1 MSDNNNK
8 TLECDEYQ
16 DDNFDCD
23 IIDAEYENLSYAERR
38 KAEVA
43 PEGQHKKEQI
53 RAKRKAQKKLQKRV
67 NRENARRKGKPN
79 VTKICEEMGYSPVET
94 LMYIAMG
101 DKEALGTD
109 EDIRI
114 FERRSAAQ
122 TLMPYYT
129 APFKAKEYVDDT
141 SELEEIPLF
150 LGPRSVPSI
159 DTPKLGVDTPDV
171 EDEVEEGDEDAPN

>member
-1 MSDNNNK
+1 MSDNNNNNIA
-8 TLECDEYQ
+8 LEDDVYQ
-16 DDNFDCD
+16 YDDANV
-23 IIDAEYENLSYAERR
+23 IDAEYENLTYAERR

-43 PEGQHKKEQI
+43 PEGQHKKEQLKN
-53 RAKRKAQKKLQKRV
+53 KRQAQKKLQKRV
-67 NRENARRKGKPN
+67 NRENAKRKGKPN

-141 SELEEIPLF
+141 SELEEIPIF
-150 LGPRSVPSI
+150 LGPRSVPALPKTPI
-159 DTPKLGVDTPDV
+159 DDL
-171 EDEVEEGDEDAPN
+171 EGDEDATN